1 MYGPEEGEE
10 FSIELDKGKKLYIR
24 YLAKS
29 DPDPKGQVTVFFELN
44 GQPRNVVVLDEEAG
58 KDLATREKATS
69 ENHVGAPMPGAI
81 VAVGVKAGDNVAKGD
96 LLVTLEAMKMETNV
110 FATRDG
116 VVKGVHCEPGDQLD
130 SKDLM
135 ISFED

>member
-1 MYGPEEGEE
+1 
-10 FSIELDKGKKLYIR
+10 
-24 YLAKS
+24 
-29 DPDPKGQVTVFFELN
+29 
-44 GQPRNVVVLDEEAG
+44 
-58 KDLATREKATS
+58 
-69 ENHVGAPMPGAI
+69 MPGAI
-81 VAVGVKAGDNVAKGD
+81 VAVGVKAGDSVAKGD

-116 VVKGVHCEPGDQLD
+116 VIKGVHCEPGDQLD

>member
-1 MYGPEEGEE
+1 M
-10 FSIELDKGKKLYIR
+10 KR
-24 YLAKS
+24 
-29 DPDPKGQVTVFFELN
+29 QV
-44 GQPRNVVVLDEEAG
+44 

-81 VAVGVKAGDNVAKGD
+81 VAVGVKAGDSVAKGD

-116 VVKGVHCEPGDQLD
+116 VVKGVHCEPWRSVGQQRLDGQLRRLIAETHP
-130 SKDLM
+130 STVHR
-135 ISFED
+135 

>member
-1 MYGPEEGEE
+1 MPAIAGTLVIPA
-10 FSIELDKGKKLYIR
+10 FCQRQSFCMVQRKVKNSQSSWIRAKIIHPLLGKKR
-24 YLAKS
+24 
-29 DPDPKGQVTVFFELN
+29 PDPKGQVTVFFELN

-81 VAVGVKAGDNVAKGD
+81 VAVGVKAGDSVAKGD

-110 FATRDG
+110 FR
-116 VVKGVHCEPGDQLD
+116 HP
-130 SKDLM
+130 
-135 ISFED
+135 